1 MVVPHQG
8 TMAPFPVDVVAEGLY
23 TEGQPPVHTVLDDT
37 PEAARVKASLRR
49 LAQDDEAAIIEQAAE
64 ATDNVECAARFVET
78 IGTDQLAAAVEATD
92 DPALK
97 HRGRR
102 ALEAFRLFRR
112 AATGDYRPDSGDRES
127 NPDRTFANGR
137 RDDHFHRGH
146 GTDLSRDGEPFSR

>member
-1 MVVPHQG
+1 M
-8 TMAPFPVDVVAEGLY
+8 
-23 TEGQPPVHTVLDDT
+23 LDDT

-49 LAQDDEAAIIEQAAE
+49 LAQGDEAAVIERAAE
-64 ATDNVECAARFVET
+64 AIDSVERAARFVET

-97 HRGRR
+97 HRGQR

-112 AATGDYRPDSGDRES
+112 AAAGDYPPDSGDGDS
-127 NPDRTFANGR
+127 DPGSTFGDDR

-146 GTDLSRDGEPFSR
+146 GTDLSRDDEPFFR